1 VVIGR
6 WSFVTMHII
15 ELTPGT
21 GSFYCGTCL
30 RDNALVAELR
40 RQGHDALMVPLYLP
54 MILDEPAA
62 AGSTPL
68 FYGGVNVFLQQ
79 KLGFFRRTPAWLDRL
94 LDRPAVLR
102 LAAGR
107 AGSTRASE
115 LGDLTVSMLRGEEGR
130 QVKELERL
138 TAWLA
143 EAKPEVV
150 LLSNALLVG
159 LAREIKRRSGA
170 AIVCTLQGE
179 DTFLDDLPEPDRSY
193 AWRVLAERAQAI
205 DAFIAVSRYYAGV
218 MGERAHLPPGRVH
231 VVPNGI
237 LLNGYAPAPAP
248 PDPPVLGYLA
258 RMHPIKGLK
267 TLVEAYLLL
276 RQEGRAPNLKLRVA
290 GSMTPTD
297 RPFVAEVQATLA
309 RAGFAEDAEFRPN
322 LSREEKIAFLQGL
335 SVFSV
340 PATYGEAFG
349 LYVIEALAAGVPVV
363 QPRHGAFPE
372 LLAATG
378 GGLLCEPDD
387 PRSLAAGI
395 EELLADPQAA
405 RALAMRGREVVL
417 ERYSVAQMAA
427 GVARVCEQVM
437 RVPDAVRV

>member
-1 VVIGR
+1 
-6 WSFVTMHII
+6 
-15 ELTPGT
+15 
-21 GSFYCGTCL
+21 
-30 RDNALVAELR
+30 
-40 RQGHDALMVPLYLP
+40 
-54 MILDEPAA
+54 
-62 AGSTPL
+62 
-68 FYGGVNVFLQQ
+68 
-79 KLGFFRRTPAWLDRL
+79 
-94 LDRPAVLR
+94 
-102 LAAGR
+102 
-107 AGSTRASE
+107 
-115 LGDLTVSMLRGEEGR
+115 MLRGEEGR

-218 MGERAHLPPGRVH
+218 MGERAHRPPGRVH